1 MLCSTN
7 STYTRK
13 EGFVMALI
21 IRGYDL
27 EKLNKQVLRACNT
40 EERQAE
46 LQTKINK
53 TMHELIQLQNE
64 LNNVKNMVVEPISRD
79 MIYSLAKPF
88 PWLSLSVSGDDTLV
102 ATCEKQPLFFHGDR
116 SALAEAG
123 ASDLAKNEEV
133 FYVSGHRYDFEAV
146 LSSNGTIS
154 IRQAGAEVLSEDDCV
169 STKSRGIGHPHSVVD
184 RYGAFSSVCQGNNR
198 FMGAYRVACEEGITA
213 EKLLLILRKL
223 CIWFSSVN
231 LSDMYG
237 TSPCGSIDL
246 PGDLQWLNSRECFTL
261 SSNLLKTLQSEKE
274 IYEIFMD
281 VMDECGHLD
290 GRGILCADAVLRIM
304 RQVYDEYTRS
314 VSSVMAYKCYM
325 YLYNFLWSL
334 CLHSWFGSNDTQGC
348 VTRDCLIDVLRN
360 DIRITLH
367 GDVSEEIIRPLST
380 SEGPRI
386 LASPLALTSYA
397 SGWGVTRSAAELLK
411 QTFSLDTSWL
421 VNRLKE
427 WDSHMSA
434 DA

>member
-1 MLCSTN
+1 MS
-7 STYTRK
+7 
-13 EGFVMALI
+13 LI
-21 IRGYDL
+21 IHGYDL
-27 EKLNKQVLRACNT
+27 DKLNKQVLRACNT

-53 TMHELIQLQNE
+53 TMHELIHLQNE
-64 LNNVKNMVVEPISRD
+64 LNNVKNMVVEPMSRD

-88 PWLSLSVSGDDTLV
+88 PWLRLVISGNDALV
-102 ATCEKQPLFFHGDR
+102 AYCKKQPLFFHGDR

-154 IRQAGAEVLSEDDCV
+154 MRQEGAEVLSEGDCV

-184 RYGAFSSVCQGNNR
+184 SHGAFSSVCQGNNR

-246 PGDLQWLNSRECFTL
+246 PGALQWLNSRDCFTM
-261 SSNLLKTLQSEKE
+261 SSNLLKILQSEKE
-274 IYEIFMD
+274 IHEIFMD

-290 GRGILCADAVLRIM
+290 GRGILCADAVLRII
-304 RQVYDEYTRS
+304 RQIYDEYTRS
-314 VSSVMAYKCYM
+314 VSSVIAYKCYV
-325 YLYNFLWSL
+325 YLYNFLWSM

-348 VTRDCLIDVLRN
+348 VTRDCLIDVIQN

-367 GDVSEEIIRPLST
+367 GNVSDNISRSWST
-380 SEGPRI
+380 SEGQRI

-397 SGWGVTRSAAELLK
+397 SGWGVTRSSAELLK
-411 QTFSLDTSWL
+411 QTFSLDTNWL
-421 VNRLKE
+421 ATRLEE
-427 WDSHMSA
+427 WDRCVSA
-434 DA
+434 GA